1 VRSLGFIHLTAN
13 GVLQSSALTLAS
25 NSGVNVRSLST
36 SSSAYRRLA
45 VPEAY
50 QLWKF
55 VEEFKQLNKPNMN
68 IEVWDIYGA
77 RVVICLGAINFM
89 YRTDP
94 DTRYKERYHQ
104 QTLKNEAGF
113 D

>member
-1 VRSLGFIHLTAN
+1 
-13 GVLQSSALTLAS
+13 
-25 NSGVNVRSLST
+25 
-36 SSSAYRRLA
+36 

-50 QLWKF
+50 HPPEEYWVVHLVGWQVCLDDYWHDKLWKF